1 MIAIIFFGSLGGVAG
16 PAIQSLVASEVDSSE
31 QGKVQGA
38 LTSLVGFTN
47 IIAPA
52 VFTTGLFSYFTS
64 EDAFAYIP
72 GAPFLAGAVLFAIGF
87 IAAVM
92 VFRRFPAKTDSA

>member
-1 MIAIIFFGSLGGVAG
+1 MAA
-16 PAIQSLVASEVDSSE
+16 EVDSSE
-31 QGKVQGA
+31 QGKIQGA

-64 EDAFAYIP
+64 EQAFAYIP
-72 GAPFLAGAVLFAIGF
+72 GAPFLAGAVLFGIGLVVAI
-87 IAAVM
+87 V
-92 VFRRFPAKTDSA
+92 VFRRFPPESG